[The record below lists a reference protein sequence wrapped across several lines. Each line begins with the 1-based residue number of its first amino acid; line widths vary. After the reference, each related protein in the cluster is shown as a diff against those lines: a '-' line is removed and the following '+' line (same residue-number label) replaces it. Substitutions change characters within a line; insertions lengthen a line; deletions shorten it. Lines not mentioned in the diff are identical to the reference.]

1 MTTVKFLDW
10 DCTVAFA
17 KYGNGRFAI
26 QLFDAETHEPI
37 ATASVNL
44 PFEPLASDEI
54 AIKDYSENEGIL
66 DALVKAGVVS
76 TPLRFVESGWVS
88 IPICHLI
95 GVPGEVK

>member
-1 MTTVKFLDW
+1 MNNVKFKTW
-10 DCTVAFA
+10 DCVVAFA
-17 KYGNGRFAI
+17 MYGNKRTAI

-44 PFEPLASDEI
+44 INEPMEADEI
-54 AIKDYSENEGIL
+54 AIKDYSENEGML

-88 IPICHLI
+88 IPVCHLLEK
-95 GVPGEVK
+95 GEDQ